1 METKKRLLDL
11 NCLLWDNVELFLGNG
26 VKMNLKKALI
36 IAGALVGGLI
46 LYWLIKKVI
55 ALIVLGVAVIVAYF
69 FIKNVF
75 FRKEKEEN
83 TGS

>member
-11 NCLLWDNVELFLGNG
+11 NCLLWDNVELFLGNE